1 MSTPMLPFGDEQE
14 RQVIRNS
21 LDESLLV
28 EASAGT
34 GKTYELV
41 RRTVSLIGSGR
52 AEIDRVVIVTF
63 TRKAAGEL
71 QLRLRAALDEART
84 SAEDP
89 DVERRFAQAV
99 SRLEQAYIGT
109 IHGFCARILRE
120 RPVEARIDPDF
131 RELSEG
137 QDAAVHAE
145 AFRGWLQEK
154 LTALPLDVERALR
167 RDAEF
172 GRFDETPIERLE
184 YASRSLLQWRDHPAA
199 WQHDGFALEPALTEI
214 VQESIS
220 VAEMARACTDPDDD
234 LAAGLQ
240 PVVDFIDWWQATAG
254 APGASIDIPAL
265 ESQVLVL
272 AKALNR
278 GRSSKTTYGPYAPGL
293 RRKDVEDARE
303 SLKRSLRAFRDV
315 AEADLAAGLRHSL
328 SEVIERYEAA
338 KQSAGQLDY
347 LDLLIKVRDLLVND
361 ASVRR
366 FLQSRFDH
374 ILVDEFQDTDALQV
388 EILLLLS
395 ADDPDESDWHNVR
408 PVAGKLFLVGDPKQ
422 SIYRFRR
429 ADVILYQE
437 VRQRLVDSGVR
448 RIHLTR
454 SFRANRAI
462 QDAINLAFD
471 PHMQEDRRTGQTG
484 YVPLESGVDPF
495 DDQPSL
501 VALPIAHIHN
511 QYRATKKAAEAC
523 QPQTVAA
530 WIDWLVNQSGWT
542 VRGPGSNERRSIRTE
557 DVCLLFSRM
566 KAFDSDLSQAYADAL
581 DARRLPHVLVGS
593 WSFRDRPEIDAML
606 SILTAI
612 EWPEDDLSVY
622 AALRGPL
629 IALPDGLL
637 LRYRSSAGRL
647 HPFAPRSAD
656 ISADLKPVADALD
669 LLRGLCEGRND
680 RPFSETVHRLLES
693 TRAHVG
699 LALRPAGRRALANV
713 QRVADL
719 ARTFEL
725 QGGLSFRGFVEA
737 LENEAAQARG
747 HEGPIDEPGTEGVRL
762 MTVHSAKGLEFP
774 VVILTDITA
783 PSARTP
789 YRHVDTRTGLA
800 AVKLVGCAPRELR
813 ENASLERSRDQAE
826 SVRLAYVAAT
836 RARDLLVL
844 NTIGLSMQTF
854 FPREDY
860 QSWIQPLE
868 KVFYP
873 RPILA
878 RSQPA
883 PGVPR
888 QGDATCLSSPPEHRS
903 AMPGLHFPSENGPP
917 VVWWDPQTLDL
928 DARLPFGLR
937 QEHYLA
943 EDLESTRAEDGR
955 ERYQGW
961 RKAIGVAL
969 DTGNIASLVPL
980 SASEAEVEP
989 PDFEGFVDEIVLPI
1003 EAGRPSGI
1011 RFGALVHAVLK
1022 DVALDADRSM
1032 VTAVA
1037 KMHGR
1042 LLAATTDEVDAAA
1055 QAVAAA
1061 LEHDI
1066 MVRARRAERRHRE
1079 WPILFSTDDGET
1091 LDGAIDLAFFEDG
1104 QWVVVDFKT
1113 DQEPAARIEPYR
1125 RQIAWYVHALSETT
1139 GLPAYGVMF
1148 RV

>member
-1 MSTPMLPFGDEQE
+1 
-14 RQVIRNS
+14 
-21 LDESLLV
+21 
-28 EASAGT
+28 
-34 GKTYELV
+34 
-41 RRTVSLIGSGR
+41 
-52 AEIDRVVIVTF
+52 
-63 TRKAAGEL
+63 
-71 QLRLRAALDEART
+71 
-84 SAEDP
+84 
-89 DVERRFAQAV
+89 
-99 SRLEQAYIGT
+99 
-109 IHGFCARILRE
+109 
-120 RPVEARIDPDF
+120 
-131 RELSEG
+131 
-137 QDAAVHAE
+137 
-145 AFRGWLQEK
+145 
-154 LTALPLDVERALR
+154 
-167 RDAEF
+167 
-172 GRFDETPIERLE
+172 
-184 YASRSLLQWRDHPAA
+184 
-199 WQHDGFALEPALTEI
+199 
-214 VQESIS
+214 
-220 VAEMARACTDPDDD
+220 
-234 LAAGLQ
+234 
-240 PVVDFIDWWQATAG
+240 
-254 APGASIDIPAL
+254 
-265 ESQVLVL
+265 
-272 AKALNR
+272 
-278 GRSSKTTYGPYAPGL
+278 
-293 RRKDVEDARE
+293 
-303 SLKRSLRAFRDV
+303 
-315 AEADLAAGLRHSL
+315 
-328 SEVIERYEAA
+328 
-338 KQSAGQLDY
+338 
-347 LDLLIKVRDLLVND
+347 
-361 ASVRR
+361 
-366 FLQSRFDH
+366 
-374 ILVDEFQDTDALQV
+374 
-388 EILLLLS
+388 
-395 ADDPDESDWHNVR
+395 
-408 PVAGKLFLVGDPKQ
+408 
-422 SIYRFRR
+422 
-429 ADVILYQE
+429 
-437 VRQRLVDSGVR
+437 
-448 RIHLTR
+448 
-454 SFRANRAI
+454 
-462 QDAINLAFD
+462 
-471 PHMQEDRRTGQTG
+471 
-484 YVPLESGVDPF
+484 
-495 DDQPSL
+495 
-501 VALPIAHIHN
+501 
-511 QYRATKKAAEAC
+511 
-523 QPQTVAA
+523 
-530 WIDWLVNQSGWT
+530 
-542 VRGPGSNERRSIRTE
+542 
-557 DVCLLFSRM
+557 M

-680 RPFSETVHRLLES
+680 RPFSETVHRILES

-903 AMPGLHFPSENGPP
+903 AMPGLHFLPR
-917 VVWWDPQTLDL
+917 TDL
-928 DARLPFGLR
+928 RSSVGSSDARSGRPAAVWPAARALPGR
-937 QEHYLA
+937 RSGV
-943 EDLESTRAEDGR
+943 DPSGDGR

-969 DTGNIASLVPL
+969 DAGNIASHVPL

-1042 LLAATTDEVDAAA
+1042 LLAATTDEVDATA
-1055 QAVAAA
+1055 QAVATA

-1066 MVRARRAERRHRE
+1066 MVRARRAKTTASRMAYSVFDRRRRDARRCHRPRVFRGRAVGRRRLQNRPGACRAHRIVSSSDRVVRARPFGNNGLAGLRRYVSGLSSVARLKTMRRHR
-1079 WPILFSTDDGET
+1079 
-1091 LDGAIDLAFFEDG
+1091 
-1104 QWVVVDFKT
+1104 
-1113 DQEPAARIEPYR
+1113 R
-1125 RQIAWYVHALSETT
+1125 RWCV
-1139 GLPAYGVMF
+1139 
-1148 RV
+1148 R